1 MEMFKTVIEQEFD
14 RVLKDWATGS
24 NNVTVNRTR
33 EERLAATQAVL
44 NAVLK
49 IGVGEVVW
57 STYYGEDVPFIVM
70 EDYEACAWDHY
81 EPLTAMNGH
90 TGKIHALYIG
100 NVRRMRNGHGKE
112 NV

>member
-14 RVLKDWATGS
+14 RVLKDWATGR
-24 NNVTVNRTR
+24 NNVTGRTR
-33 EERLAATQAVL
+33 EERMAATQAVL

-57 STYYGEDVPFIVM
+57 STYYGEETPFIVM

-81 EPLTAMNGH
+81 EPLVAMHGH
-90 TGKIHALYIG
+90 TGKTHNLYIG
-100 NVRRMRNGHGKE
+100 NVRRLRNGQDKE
-112 NV
+112 RS